1 MQPQHGTGCSVP
13 ADGLISCFSLDMT
26 DAVSNSVL
34 NNSEVCFVMLE
45 DCICLKARVHQQKR
59 VILLVNVES

>member
-45 DCICLKARVHQQKR
+45 EGGVHQQKR